1 MHHSSSCITRS
12 ASRRGLSRRRVREPL
27 RERLRRAPRVVEAVL
42 PRCSDGFSCFR
53 FDFVESLYL
62 LLPAFSAQVKR
73 SGTVSQSAYLLLRSF
88 LLSLGF
94 SLCLSLSLFLRL
106 GLSLF
111 LSLGLSLSSV
121 CINLF
126 HFRRLCGCFLRCGLR
141 SGIACRLTLGLGP
154 SLGARVI
161 LGQHDSLRFVR

>member
-27 RERLRRAPRVVEAVL
+27 RERLRRAPRVAEAVL

-73 SGTVSQSAYLLLRSF
+73 SGTVSQTAYLLLRSF

-94 SLCLSLSLFLRL
+94 SLCLRLSLSLSF
-106 GLSLF
+106 F
-111 LSLGLSLSSV
+111 LSLGVSLSSV

-141 SGIACRLTLGLGP
+141 SGIACRITLGLGP

>member
-42 PRCSDGFSCFR
+42 PRCSDGFSCLR
-53 FDFVESLYL
+53 FNFVESLYL

-73 SGTVSQSAYLLLRSF
+73 SGTVSQSAYLLLRGF

-94 SLCLSLSLFLRL
+94 SLFLRL
-106 GLSLF
+106 GLSFF

-161 LGQHDSLRFVR
+161 LGQHDSLRFIR

>member
-53 FDFVESLYL
+53 FNFVESLYL

-88 LLSLGF
+88 L
-94 SLCLSLSLFLRL
+94 LRL